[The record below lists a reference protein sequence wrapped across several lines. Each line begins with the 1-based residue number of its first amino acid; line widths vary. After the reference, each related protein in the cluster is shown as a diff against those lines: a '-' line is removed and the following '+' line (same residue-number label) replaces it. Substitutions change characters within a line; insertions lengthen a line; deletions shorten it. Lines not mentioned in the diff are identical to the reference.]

1 MIYSAVQSANWL
13 FQASFKLALASYSWL
28 VAYTLVDDIIQAL
41 EIAYIIQASW
51 LVVASTLL
59 LYKMI
64 P

>member
-41 EIAYIIQASW
+41 EIAYIIQAS
-51 LVVASTLL
+51 
-59 LYKMI
+59 
-64 P
+64 